1 MPTYGNIL
9 FRQHENSA
17 FTTARRAPLGFT
29 DGRNE
34 AWLRDLL
41 ASHPDLLPIE
51 EVDPS
56 FAPLVPLCTELSTEA
71 GPVDAVFISPCGR
84 LTLVECKLWRN
95 PEARRKVIAQIL
107 DYARAVSQWSY
118 ADLQRRVAAAS
129 GLKGNAPFEAA
140 RELKPDLDEAA
151 FVDATARALREGRFL
166 LLIAGDGIREGISGM
181 AELIT
186 RNAALGFS
194 FGLVEVALY
203 EFGDQGLAIQPRV
216 VAKTETIERTFVHVQ
231 TGDSRVLRDIT
242 DDDGAESGSES
253 ASVTDER
260 TWWESLTRL
269 SFDDPEQEPPVYRPR
284 NHIRVPLPHP
294 GLWLTAYRSMGEDIC
309 GVFLAGKKSELPE
322 ILDTLNEERAQILA
336 ELPGGTQ
343 ERLQDDPERLGFAC
357 YARLGEFTNDNE
369 CRAWLAQQLN
379 HFVNAFRPR
388 LKAMVKQG

>member
-9 FRQHENSA
+9 FTQGENGT
-17 FTTARRAPLGFT
+17 FTTARRAALGFT

-41 ASHPDLLPIE
+41 AGHPDLLPIE

-71 GPVDAVFISPCGR
+71 GPVDAVFISPSGR

-118 ADLQRRVAAAS
+118 ADLQRRVAAAT

-140 RELKPDLDEAA
+140 RKLKPDLDEAA
-151 FVDATARALREGRFL
+151 FIDATARALREGRFL
-166 LLIAGDGIREGISGM
+166 LLIAGDGIREGITGM

-216 VAKTETIERTFVHVQ
+216 VAKTETIERTFIHVRS
-231 TGDSRVLRDIT
+231 GDSDSLRDIT
-242 DDDGAESGSES
+242 DESGAESGES
-253 ASVTDER
+253 IAVTDER
-260 TWWESLTRL
+260 IWWEPLTRI
-269 SFDDPEQEPPVYRPR
+269 SFDDPEQAPPVYRPR
-284 NHIRVPLPHP
+284 NHVRVPLPHTS
-294 GLWLTAYRSMGEDIC
+294 LWLTAYRSMGEGIC
-309 GVFLAGKKSELPE
+309 GVFLAGKKSELPG
-322 ILDTLNEERAQILA
+322 ILDSLNDEREQILS

-343 ERLQDDPERLGFAC
+343 ERLQGDPERPGFAC
-357 YARLGEFTNDNE
+357 YAQLGDFTNDDE
-369 CRAWLAQQLN
+369 CRAWLEQQLN
-379 HFVNAFRPR
+379 HFVNALRPR
-388 LKAMVKQG
+388 LKAIAN

>member
-1 MPTYGNIL
+1 MPTYGNML
-9 FRQHENSA
+9 LRQSDKGA

-41 ASHPDLLPIE
+41 ADNPDLLPIE

-71 GPVDAVFISPCGR
+71 GPVDAAFISPTGR

-107 DYARAVSQWSY
+107 DYARAVSRWSY
-118 ADLQRRVAAAS
+118 ADLQRQVAAAT
-129 GLKGNAPFEAA
+129 GRKGNVPFEAA
-140 RELKPDLDEAA
+140 RELQPDLEEAA

-166 LLIAGDGIREGISGM
+166 LLIAGDGIREGITSM

-203 EFGDQGLAIQPRV
+203 EFGDCGLVVQPRV

-231 TGDSRVLRDIT
+231 ADDNGVLREVADET
-242 DDDGAESGSES
+242 ESRGES
-253 ASVTDER
+253 TSVADER
-260 TWWESLTRL
+260 AWWEPLTRIA
-269 SFDDPEQEPPVYRPR
+269 FDDPEQEPPSYRVR
-284 NHIRVPLPHP
+284 NHVRVPLPYP
-294 GLWLTAYRSMGEDIC
+294 GVWLTAFRSMGDGIC
-309 GVFLAGKKSELPE
+309 GVFFTGAKTEAQQV
-322 ILDTLNEERAQILA
+322 LDRLNEAREQILA
-336 ELPGGTQ
+336 ELPEGTDNRRSSGQ
-343 ERLQDDPERLGFAC
+343 LGYASYAQLSDFASDD
-357 YARLGEFTNDNE
+357 E
-369 CRAWLAQQLN
+369 CREWLAQQLN
-379 HFVNAFRPR
+379 HFVNVFRPR
-388 LKAMVKQG
+388 LKAMAKKE

>member
-9 FRQHENSA
+9 LRKSENGP
-17 FTTARRAPLGFT
+17 FTSARRAPMGFT

-41 ASHPDLLPIE
+41 AENPDLLPIE

-56 FAPLVPLCTELSTEA
+56 FAPLGPLCTELSTEA
-71 GPVDAVFISPCGR
+71 GPVDAVFISPTGR

-118 ADLQRRVAAAS
+118 ADLQRRVAAAT
-129 GLKGNAPFEAA
+129 GQKGNMPFEAA
-140 RELKPDLDEAA
+140 RELQTDLDEAA

-166 LLIAGDGIREGISGM
+166 LLIAGDGIREGISSM

-203 EFGDQGLAIQPRV
+203 EFGDQGLVVQPRV
-216 VAKTETIERTFVHVQ
+216 VARTETIERTFVHLQ
-231 TGDSRVLRDIT
+231 AGDSGALREVADE
-242 DDDGAESGSES
+242 GEAERRGES
-253 ASVTDER
+253 TSVADER
-260 TWWESLTRL
+260 AWWEPLTRI
-269 SFDDPEQEPPVYRPR
+269 SFDDPEQEAPSYRVR
-284 NHIRVPLPHP
+284 NHVRVPLPYP
-294 GLWLTAYRSMGEDIC
+294 GVWLTAFRFMGEGVC
-309 GVFLAGKKSELPE
+309 GVFLTGKKSELPE
-322 ILDTLNEERAQILA
+322 VLNRLNEDREQILA
-336 ELPGGTQ
+336 ELPGGSG
-343 ERLQDDPERLGFAC
+343 ERSQLDPDHLGFAS
-357 YARLGEFTNDNE
+357 YARLDDFATDDE
-369 CRAWLAQQLN
+369 CREWLAQQLN

-388 LKAMVKQG
+388 LKAIAK